1 MWFHIGSCNS
11 LKIASYILSFR
22 SPSRYIF
29 QWFIECDTMA
39 WVYPLP
45 PGLFNA
51 MGQIWGTEYLILI
64 FSYYVY
70 VSYSYQFRYFWKDSP
85 DTLYKFIV
93 IVYCDVYLFCKFA
106 CFQIDEF
113 AESTVNSSFSLYMYT
128 VYCIMYMF
136 TVHFTERGLKL
147 LQILSTIVSK
157 ITRDLPV

>member
-1 MWFHIGSCNS
+1 MRLTFFLSDRLPDISSNGS
-11 LKIASYILSFR
+11 LSVTPWLEYTPCLQGC
-22 SPSRYIF
+22 S
-29 QWFIECDTMA
+29 
-39 WVYPLP
+39 
-45 PGLFNA
+45 

-106 CFQIDEF
+106 YFQIDEF

-128 VYCIMYMF
+128 VYCICICLLFILQSEGWNCFKFYQLLS
-136 TVHFTERGLKL
+136 LKL
-147 LQILSTIVSK
+147 QGTCLCK
-157 ITRDLPV
+157 RPEKN

>member
-1 MWFHIGSCNS
+1 MFPIHTN
-11 LKIASYILSFR
+11 LD
-22 SPSRYIF
+22 IF
-29 QWFIECDTMA
+29 E
-39 WVYPLP
+39 
-45 PGLFNA
+45 N
-51 MGQIWGTEYLILI
+51 
-64 FSYYVY
+64 
-70 VSYSYQFRYFWKDSP
+70 